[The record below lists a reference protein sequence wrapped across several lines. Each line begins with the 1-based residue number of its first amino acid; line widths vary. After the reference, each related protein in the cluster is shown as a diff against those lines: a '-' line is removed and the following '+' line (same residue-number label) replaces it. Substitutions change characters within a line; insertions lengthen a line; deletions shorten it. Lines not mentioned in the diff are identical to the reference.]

1 MFNELKLW
9 HTVPN
14 TSIMQPA

>member
-1 MFNELKLW
+1 MFNELNLW